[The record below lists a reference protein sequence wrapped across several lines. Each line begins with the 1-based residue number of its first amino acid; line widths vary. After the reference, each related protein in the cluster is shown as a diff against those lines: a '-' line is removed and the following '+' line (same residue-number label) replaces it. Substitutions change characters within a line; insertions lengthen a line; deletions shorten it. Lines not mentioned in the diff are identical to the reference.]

1 MIRFLAY
8 ILVLI
13 CVALWPHREGQCSNL
28 KITNPTLGTLSGGS
42 TTVSFDVTW
51 TNSWRFTD
59 PGAPAPNNWDAAWV
73 FVKFRKNGGNWEH
86 ASLNDNGHSMGTGT
100 AATYSVGYPDTN
112 SSFNIAT
119 NPGVGVFLYRSGD
132 GSGTF
137 SLTGAGLSWNYAQD
151 GVATND
157 TVEIRV
163 FGIEMVYVPDG
174 SFFAGGAGGTRSF
187 KQGSSDTDPWYIGS
201 EDAITTGGQTGSG
214 TGVGE
219 TNAEY
224 YYTKNPSAT
233 WEDATGGT
241 FEIPATF
248 PKGYRRFYVM
258 KGEISQG
265 QWVAFFNTL
274 TSTQK
279 TTRDITSA
287 TGKNTDT
294 ILFRNNVSWSGTGD
308 ATLPD
313 QGSGATYSAVA
324 MNYISLGDQEAYLD
338 WAGLRLMTDFEFERA
353 ARGPY
358 RVVSAEYAWGNTTIT
373 APTSI
378 STPGTDT
385 EAAQSAANC
394 VYGNHVDIQG
404 PMRVGAMAYNHAT
417 RTTSGAG
424 YYGVMDL
431 SGNLQERVLNVGVS
445 AARVVESRYHGN
457 GSLLSTG
464 EADVTN
470 WPSPGGSATGV
481 RGGGWTTTT
490 VSQLST
496 QDRSAISLGSSRNRH
511 NAYGG
516 RGVRTA
522 P

>member
-1 MIRFLAY
+1 MTRFIAIMTLW
-8 ILVLI
+8 V
-13 CVALWPHREGQCSNL
+13 CALSLPLSDGFCTGIN
-28 KITNPTLGTLSGGS
+28 ITNIQVGALSGGS
-42 TTVSFDVTW
+42 TSITFDITW
-51 TNSWRFTD
+51 SNSWRSTD

-73 FVKFRKNGGNWEH
+73 FVKFRKNGGNWTH
-86 ASLNDNGHSMGTGT
+86 ASLNDTGHATGSGT
-100 AATYSVGYPDTN
+100 AATIAVGYPDT
-112 SSFNIAT
+112 SSAFNIAT
-119 NPGVGVFLYRSGD
+119 NPGVGVFIYRSGD
-132 GSGTF
+132 GTGTF
-137 SLTGAGLSWNYAQD
+137 TNTGASLSWNYSQD
-151 GVATND
+151 GVTGSD
-157 TVEIRV
+157 TVDVRM

-174 SFFAGGAGGTRSF
+174 AFFAGGPGGTRSF
-187 KQGSSDTDPWYIGS
+187 RQGSSDTDPWYIGS

-224 YYTKNPSAT
+224 YFTKNASAS
-233 WEDATGGT
+233 WEDATGAT

-248 PKGYRRFYVM
+248 PKGYRRFYIM

-279 TTRDITSA
+279 ANLDITAS
-287 TGKNTDT
+287 GKNSDSLT
-294 ILFRNNVSWSGTGD
+294 FRNNVSWSGTGD
-308 ATLPD
+308 ATLPN
-313 QGSGATYSAVA
+313 QGGGANYAAVA
-324 MNYISLGDQEAYLD
+324 MNYISLGDQSAYLD
-338 WAGLRLMTDFEFERA
+338 WAGLRLMSELEYERA

-373 APTSI
+373 QATSI
-378 STPGTDT
+378 SNPGTDT

-404 PMRVGAMAYNHAT
+404 PMRVGAMAYNHST

-431 SGNLQERVLNVGVS
+431 SGNLWDRVLNLGTA
-445 AARVVESRYHGN
+445 AARIFESRYHGN
-457 GSLLSTG
+457 GSLSTSG
-464 EADVTN
+464 AANVTN
-470 WPSPGGSATGV
+470 WPSPSGYATGV
-481 RGGGWTTTT
+481 RGGGWNSTT
-490 VSQLST
+490 LSNLSI
-496 QDRSAISLGSSRNRH
+496 QDRSSQATGSTNARNS
-511 NAYGG
+511 AFGG